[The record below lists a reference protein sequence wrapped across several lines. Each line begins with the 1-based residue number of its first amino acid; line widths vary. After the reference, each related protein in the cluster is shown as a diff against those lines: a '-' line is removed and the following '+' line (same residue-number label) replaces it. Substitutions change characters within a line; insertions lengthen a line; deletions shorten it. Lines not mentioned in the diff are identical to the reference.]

1 MKLFKQLLVAPAA
14 LGLVA
19 PMAVSAQEVASLTGM
34 KAVNEYMNQQDV
46 DRFRAW
52 ESKNQV
58 TSVTQ
63 FSDVQPTDWAY
74 QALSNLIEKY
84 GCVAGYPNGTYK
96 GGQAM
101 TRFEAAALLNACLE
115 RVTEQTDELQ
125 RLLNEFQSEL
135 TVLRGRVDGLEK
147 KVGKL
152 EAQQFSTTTK
162 LQGEVTMV
170 MGGVGYSTNAASSG
184 QNNVNGTGTQQANGV
199 SFNYDLRLNL
209 STSWTGKD
217 LLYTRLRAGN
227 FANSAFSGN
236 PVGMAGLDR
245 AFPGSDSQGSA
256 GAGQNNAVYI
266 DRLWYRFPVGKELA
280 FTVGPRVRNT
290 EMVAFRPQAYNAELL
305 DFFTLAGAPGAYNKA
320 TGGGFG
326 VVWRQTVKKGQPYLT
341 ASLNYVSQNADSGYV
356 SGTSVSGSAASS
368 SGSGSAGGMFSATG
382 LNNFTAQIGARA
394 SNWGVAATYRYGTC
408 GTSQRRGT
416 PMGSAA
422 PGCNLT
428 TIGNNASTNSLGL
441 GAYWQ
446 PTQTGWIPSV
456 SLGWGYTGITQ
467 SGTVPT
473 SNTYTGA
480 NTVNG
485 INNVAA
491 AQSWA
496 AMFQWDDAFAKG
508 NAAGFAFGQGV
519 MATSLRNGRTAN
531 DSNYAFEWFYR
542 VKVSDNI
549 SVTPSIFY
557 LSNPLG
563 QQERAFTG
571 TSPQQAFLN
580 NVGFLVQTQFKF

>member
-58 TSVTQ
+58 TSVNQ

-84 GCVAGYPNGTYK
+84 GCVAGYPNGTFK
-96 GGQAM
+96 GGNAM

-162 LQGEVTMV
+162 LRGELNSVI
-170 MGGVGYSTNAASSG
+170 GGIAYTGSAFSR
-184 QNNVNGTGTQQANGV
+184 GTGNNNYGNNASTTPTAARNAV

-209 STSWTGKD
+209 NTSFTGKD
-217 LLYTRLRAGN
+217 LLFTRLRAGN
-227 FANSAFSGN
+227 WAGTGFSGT
-236 PVGMAGLDR
+236 PVNMAALDK
-245 AFPGSDSQGSA
+245 ATSTEA
-256 GAGQNNAVYI
+256 NIVNI
-266 DRLWYRFPVGKELA
+266 DRLYYQFPIGKE
-280 FTVGPRVRNT
+280 FTATIGPRLRNT
-290 EMVAFRPQAYNAELL
+290 EMIAFRPQVYNPEIL
-305 DFFTLAGAPGAYNKA
+305 DFFTLAGAPNAYNKA

-326 VVWRQTVKKGQPYLT
+326 LTWKQNVKKGNPYMT
-341 ASLNYVSQNADSGYV
+341 ASANFVSETSESGDPN
-356 SGTSVSGSAASS
+356 S
-368 SGSGSAGGMFSATG
+368 GGMFSAYG
-382 LNNFTAQIGARA
+382 RNNVTVQVGARGT
-394 SNWGVAATYRYGTC
+394 NWGVAALYRYGTC
-408 GTSQRRGT
+408 NTDLRRGT
-416 PMGSAA
+416 PMAA
-422 PGCNLT
+422 TDLPCNT
-428 TIGNNASTNSLGL
+428 TLAGNNASSNNLGL
-441 GAYWQ
+441 GAFWQ
-446 PTQTGWIPSV
+446 PKQTGWIPSI
-456 SLGWGYTGITQ
+456 SLGWGYSGLTQ
-467 SGTVPT
+467 SGTVG
-473 SNTYTGA
+473 SNTSSTGRNTIA
-480 NTVNG
+480 NVS
-485 INNVAA
+485 A
-491 AQSWA
+491 AQSWS

-508 NAAGFAFGQGV
+508 NSAGFAFGQGS
-519 MATSLRNGRTAN
+519 MATATRNGIGAN

-542 VKVSDNI
+542 FRVSDNI
-549 SVTPSIFY
+549 SITPAVFY

-563 QQERAFTG
+563 QQQNTQS
-571 TSPQQAFLN
+571 TVLN
-580 NVGFLVQTQFKF
+580 NTGILVNTRFTF

>member
-19 PMAVSAQEVASLTGM
+19 PMAASAQQVASLTGM
-34 KAVNEYMNQQDV
+34 SAVNEYMNQQDV

-58 TSVTQ
+58 TSVNQ

-74 QALSNLIEKY
+74 QALSNLVDKY
-84 GCVAGYPNGTYK
+84 GCVAGYPNGTFK
-96 GGQAM
+96 GGNAM

-125 RLLNEFQSEL
+125 RLLNEFQNEL

-162 LQGEVTMV
+162 LQGEATMV
-170 MGGVGYSTNAASSG
+170 MGGVGYSSNAFGNQTNG
-184 QNNVNGTGTQQANGV
+184 FNGTSQAANGV

-227 FANSAFSGN
+227 FTNSAFSGN
-236 PVGMAGLDR
+236 PVGMAALDK
-245 AFPGSDSQGSA
+245 AFPGSDAAGSQGS
-256 GAGQNNAVYI
+256 GVNNAVYI
-266 DRLWYRFPVGKELA
+266 DRLYYRFPVGKEFT

-290 EMVAFRPQAYNAELL
+290 EMVAFRPQAYNADLL

-326 VVWRQTVKKGQPYLT
+326 VVWKQNVKKGQPYLT
-341 ASLNYVSQNADSGYV
+341 ASLNYVSQNADSAYV
-356 SGTSVSGSAASS
+356 SGTTTSSAERGAM
-368 SGSGSAGGMFSATG
+368 GGMFSATG

-394 SNWGVAATYRYGTC
+394 ANWGVAATYRYGTC
-408 GTSQRRGT
+408 GTSERRGT
-416 PMGSAA
+416 PQGAAA
-422 PGCNLT
+422 PQCNFAYA
-428 TIGNNASTNSLGL
+428 GNNASTNSIGL
-441 GAYWQ
+441 GAFWQ
-446 PTQTGWIPSV
+446 PTQTGWIPSI
-456 SLGWGYTGITQ
+456 SLGWGYTGFTQ
-467 SGTVPT
+467 SGTIPT
-473 SNTYTGA
+473 STTFNSSSGVYG
-480 NTVNG
+480 V
-485 INNVAA
+485 NNVSA

-496 AMFQWDDAFAKG
+496 AMFQWDDAFVKG

-519 MATSLRNGRTAN
+519 MATALRNGQTPN

-542 VKVSDNI
+542 FKVSDNI

-557 LSNPLG
+557 LSQPLG
-563 QQERAFTG
+563 QQERAYTG
-571 TSPQQAFLN
+571 TTPQAPFLN

>member
-58 TSVTQ
+58 TSVNQ

-162 LQGEVTMV
+162 LRGEINMV
-170 MGGVGYSTNAASSG
+170 MGGVAYTGSAFSNAAI
-184 QNNVNGTGTQQANGV
+184 QNNNVYTNNGSTTGTAARNAV
-199 SFNYDLRLNL
+199 SFNYDFRLNL
-209 STSWTGKD
+209 NTSFTGKD
-217 LLYTRLRAGN
+217 LLFSRLRTGN
-227 FANSAFSGN
+227 WNSSAFSGS
-236 PVGMAGLDR
+236 PVGMATLDK
-245 AFPGSDSQGSA
+245 AATDTGI
-256 GAGQNNAVYI
+256 NNAVWL
-266 DRLWYRFPVGKELA
+266 DRLYYQFPLGKE
-280 FTVGPRVRNT
+280 FTGIIGPRLRNT
-290 EMVAFRPQAYNAELL
+290 EMLAFRPQAYNPEIL
-305 DFFTLAGAPGAYNKA
+305 DFFTLAGAPNAYNKA

-326 VVWRQTVKKGQPYLT
+326 VIWKQNVKKGNPYLT
-341 ASLNYVSQNADSGYV
+341 ASANFVSQNSDNGDPN
-356 SGTSVSGSAASS
+356 
-368 SGSGSAGGMFSATG
+368 AGGMFSAYG
-382 LNNFTAQIGARA
+382 ANNVTVQLGARGN
-394 SNWGVAATYRYGTC
+394 NWGVAALYRYGTC
-408 GTSQRRGT
+408 NTSDRRGT
-416 PMGSAA
+416 PMAA
-422 PGCNLT
+422 SSLQCNNTLA
-428 TIGNNASTNSLGL
+428 GNNASSNNIGL
-441 GAYWQ
+441 GAFWQ
-446 PTQTGWIPSV
+446 PVQTGWIPSI
-456 SLGWGYTGITQ
+456 SIGWGYSGMTQ
-467 SGTVPT
+467 SGTVG
-473 SNTYTGA
+473 SNTSSTGRNTIA
-480 NTVNG
+480 NVS
-485 INNVAA
+485 A
-491 AQSWA
+491 AQSWS

-508 NAAGFAFGQGV
+508 NSAGFAFGQGV
-519 MATSLRNGRTAN
+519 MTTATRSGIGAN

-542 VKVSDNI
+542 FKVSDNI
-549 SVTPSIFY
+549 SITPAVFY

-563 QQERAFTG
+563 QQQNTQS
-571 TSPQQAFLN
+571 TVLN
-580 NVGFLVQTQFKF
+580 NTGILVNTRFTF